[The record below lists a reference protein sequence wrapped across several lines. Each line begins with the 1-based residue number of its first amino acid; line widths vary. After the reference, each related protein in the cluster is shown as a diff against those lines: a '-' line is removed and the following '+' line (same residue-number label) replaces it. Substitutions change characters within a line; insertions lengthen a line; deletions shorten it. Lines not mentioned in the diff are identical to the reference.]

1 LLKELGIHSP
11 PCAQLWC
18 DNIGATYLASN
29 PVFHARM
36 KHIEIDLHFVPERVA
51 RKLLEVRPVST
62 KDQVADGFTKPL
74 SLRLLEQFKCNLN
87 VSDNCD

>member
-1 LLKELGIHSP
+1 
-11 PCAQLWC
+11 
-18 DNIGATYLASN
+18 
-29 PVFHARM
+29 M

-74 SLRLLEQFKCNLN
+74 SLQLLE
-87 VSDNCD
+87 